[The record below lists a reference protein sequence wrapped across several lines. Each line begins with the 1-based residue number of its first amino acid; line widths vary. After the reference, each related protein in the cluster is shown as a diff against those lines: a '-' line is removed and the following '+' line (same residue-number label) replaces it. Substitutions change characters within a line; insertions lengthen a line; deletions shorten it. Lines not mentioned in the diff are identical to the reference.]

1 MVTVLGI
8 YGSPR
13 EGGNS
18 DVLLQKALEGAGQ
31 VGARVSSLRAADLSI
46 GGCLEC
52 GGCDSSGKCVVDD
65 DMQEVYPRLE
75 AADRIIL
82 AAPVFFYGFPSQ
94 LKALIDRAQSAWSG
108 RMLKKTKQQRKTHD
122 SGQGYLIA
130 VGATKGEKLFEG
142 MERVAKYFFDALDKD
157 YRGGLFFRGVDQ
169 QGAIL
174 RHPDALDQAFG
185 LGRQIAT

>member
-1 MVTVLGI
+1 MVKLLGI
-8 YGSPR
+8 LGSPR

-18 DVLLQKALEGAGQ
+18 DLLLQKVLEGARQ
-31 VGARVSSLRAADLSI
+31 AGAQVSSLRAADLSI

-52 GGCDSSGKCVVDD
+52 GGCDSSGECVVED
-65 DMQEVYPRLE
+65 DMQQVYPQLE

-82 AAPVFFYGFPSQ
+82 ATPVFFYGFPAQ

-108 RMLKKTKQQRKTHD
+108 RMLTKTKQQRKTHEAG
-122 SGQGYLIA
+122 SGYLIA

-142 MERVAKYFFDALDKD
+142 LERVARYFFDALDMD
-157 YRGGLFFRGVDQ
+157 YQGGLFFRGVDE

-174 RHPDALDQAFG
+174 RHPDAMEQAFE
-185 LGRQIAT
+185 LGRRIAS